1 MIRFKLNQETTEILE
16 KLTKIYEFRYETV
29 TMRIAFALSLSNDKY
44 YSNEEQ
50 ISGNDGKEFSPTSNV
65 FGRYIDDIDNESIYY
80 AVLCQHYNQKLTSA
94 DFIRL
99 YKLHL
104 SHGLAQWLEKIKM
117 TDTVSGGHVKYLAKI
132 FNKGLSQKPVFV
144 HTASTETKIEVA
156 EFKSLLKFDLGEF
169 SDGSKVEIRLNDL
182 REFDNRNIA
191 IAGMAGSGKTQLIK
205 DVLYQISQKTNNEL
219 KFIFFDY
226 KGEGDSGSLSTFLES
241 TKCKFVDIIKD
252 GGLDFNPLSVIKTD
266 QNHRLFSINLF
277 VETIATFTPNIGIN
291 QKSILKGILT
301 ELFDSIDGNRT
312 PTINELFSSVNE
324 FYEKNSKKKDS
335 LYAGIEDLNSNVFNC
350 DFSKKSIFDESLYLN
365 LPQELSDTLR
375 QLIVFLILRYLVS
388 FFSSTND
395 CTPVDSIFPLRYVIV
410 IDEAHI
416 YLKNKNASKALE
428 DMLRL
433 LRSKG
438 VVIIMLSQ
446 GAEDYKTKNFDFV
459 SQVKIPICLNINNKD
474 YKVIEHFL
482 GTPKS
487 TFQLQE
493 AIDELAPGKGI
504 INIKEP
510 MCFKL
515 AQWWQTEKS
524 LS

>member
-1 MIRFKLNQETTEILE
+1 MIRFKLSLETTEKLE
-16 KLTKIYEFRYETV
+16 RLTKLYRFKYETV
-29 TMRIAFALSLSNDKY
+29 TMRIAFAISLSNDKVFHD
-44 YSNEEQ
+44 
-50 ISGNDGKEFSPTSNV
+50 NDQDNGKDGREFSPTSNV
-65 FGRYIDDIDNESIYY
+65 FGRYINDEDNESIYY
-80 AVLCQHYNQKLTSA
+80 AVLCQHYSKVLSNVEFA
-94 DFIRL
+94 NL

-104 SHGLAQWLEKIKM
+104 SDGLQYWSEQLKTTSTI
-117 TDTVSGGHVKYLAKI
+117 SGGHIKYLAKI

-226 KGEGDSGSLSTFLES
+226 KGEGDSGSLSTFLEN

-312 PTINELFSSVNE
+312 PTINELFSSVDE
-324 FYEKNSKKKDS
+324 FYEKNNKKKDS
-335 LYAGIEDLNSNVFNC
+335 LYAGIEDLNSNIFNC
-350 DFSKKSIFDESLYLN
+350 DFSKKSVFDESLYLN

-395 CTPVDSIFPLRYVIV
+395 CTPVDSVFPLRYVIV

-438 VVIIMLSQ
+438 VVVIMLSQ
-446 GAEDYKTKNFDFV
+446 GAEDYKTKSFDFV

-504 INIKEP
+504 LNIKEP

-515 AQWWQTEKS
+515 AQWWQTEKN